1 MNSSKYSNLI
11 SAAVSGVLLWAAWPT
26 SPLTFLIFI
35 ARLPLLSI
43 AERGTGW
50 KKFLGYQFLTLLIWN
65 VLTTW
70 WVANSTLIGG
80 MMAFLVNS
88 ILMSIPWMVYF
99 FTKKRF
105 NTFWGSVAFIS
116 YWITFEY
123 LHQNWDLSW
132 PWLTLGNAFAT
143 HPDWVQWYEYTG
155 TTGGTL
161 WVLVAN
167 LIMFNAF
174 RLYRIEGRSTQ
185 YFKNILAFILVL
197 CFPIFLSWLVSKK
210 SLTVAHNKYNVVVVQ
225 PNIDT
230 WDVKFEAGKEE
241 AQIHKMISLS
251 ESQVD
256 AQTALVVWPETAIP
270 FSVDESRMKEDFR
283 LHPIFSFL
291 RNHAQVNL
299 VTGLVGYNTFASKM
313 SIYARP
319 FPDGSGYF
327 ETYNSAALIDSS
339 KISFYHKS
347 KLVPGVESL
356 PGFLNFMAPL
366 FEKFGGTTS
375 TYARND
381 EAKDLATTNN
391 SFVIAPAIC
400 YESVFGEYVSN
411 FSKLNADLICIMTN
425 DGWWKNT
432 QGYKQHMSYA
442 RLRAV
447 ENRKWVARSANT
459 GISCFIDPYGNV
471 VQQLGWDKEGAL
483 KQEVAAFTGK
493 TFFAKHGDI
502 LSKLFSVL
510 TVVFVGIA
518 IFKRLKD

>member
-1 MNSSKYSNLI
+1 M
-11 SAAVSGVLLWAAWPT
+11 SGVLLWAAWPT

-35 ARLPLLSI
+35 AWLPLLFI
-43 AERGTGW
+43 AERVTDW
-50 KKFLGYQFLTLLIWN
+50 KKFLGYQFLTLLTWN

-80 MMAFLVNS
+80 IMAFLVNS

-99 FTKKRF
+99 FTRKRF
-105 NTFWGSVAFIS
+105 NTFWSTVAFIS

-143 HPDWVQWYEYTG
+143 HPTWVQWYEYTG

-174 RLYRIEGRSTQ
+174 RLYRIEGRSTH

-225 PNIDT
+225 PNIDP

-241 AQIHKMISLS
+241 AQIHKMIALS
-251 ESQVD
+251 ESQLD
-256 AQTALVVWPETAIP
+256 AQTALIVWPETAIP

-283 LHPIFSFL
+283 LHPVFSFL
-291 RNHAQVNL
+291 RTHPQANL
-299 VTGLVGYNTFASKM
+299 VTGLVGYNTFASKI

-327 ETYNSAALIDSS
+327 ETYNSAALMDSS

-347 KLVPGVESL
+347 RLVPG
-356 PGFLNFMAPL
+356 
-366 FEKFGGTTS
+366 
-375 TYARND
+375 
-381 EAKDLATTNN
+381 
-391 SFVIAPAIC
+391 
-400 YESVFGEYVSN
+400 
-411 FSKLNADLICIMTN
+411 
-425 DGWWKNT
+425 
-432 QGYKQHMSYA
+432 
-442 RLRAV
+442 
-447 ENRKWVARSANT
+447 
-459 GISCFIDPYGNV
+459 
-471 VQQLGWDKEGAL
+471 
-483 KQEVAAFTGK
+483 
-493 TFFAKHGDI
+493 
-502 LSKLFSVL
+502 
-510 TVVFVGIA
+510 
-518 IFKRLKD
+518 